1 MANLNIEK
9 ILLDRLRK
17 IVRSYTQLAIVRVQ
31 QEWSKYNLDGESNI
45 VVKMEEVQ
53 AIVTAHIYAW
63 GQKAWLLEFGKGS
76 MMETRLSEN
85 PFLYDYIDN
94 ENFNRFRLYN
104 DYAITGRS
112 KGDYYDLDGF
122 KHTSSGRAEG
132 ENLEELARDQGY
144 KDEKYLPFKPKRII
158 KNILIGENND
168 GLIFQMNIE
177 FQAAI
182 REVYSEI
189 INRFTR
195 ELKLL

>member
-1 MANLNIEK
+1 MADLNIEK
-9 ILLDRLRK
+9 MMLDRLRK
-17 IVRSYTQLAIVRVQ
+17 IVHSYTQLAIVRAQ

-45 VVKMEEVQ
+45 VIKTEEVQ

-76 MMETRLSEN
+76 EMETRLSEN

-94 ENFNRFRLYN
+94 ENFNRLRLYN

-112 KGDYYDLDGF
+112 KGDYYDLDGL

-132 ENLEELARDQGY
+132 QNLEELSRDKGY
-144 KDEKYLPFKPKRII
+144 TDEKFLPFAPKRII

-168 GLIFQMNIE
+168 GLIFQMSSE
-177 FQAAI
+177 FQDAI
-182 REVYSEI
+182 KEVYREI
-189 INRFTR
+189 VNRFTR
-195 ELKLL
+195 ELKIL

>member
-104 DYAITGRS
+104 DYA
-112 KGDYYDLDGF
+112 F

-158 KNILIGENND
+158 KNILIGENED
-168 GLIFQMNIE
+168 GLIYQMSYDFRE
-177 FQAAI
+177 AI